1 MAGRF
6 WKKHNLH
13 QRKGGPPLN
22 VLGMSADYSPNP
34 KSRELALDLPFDLK
48 TGEMVRVWK
57 KCLSWDPT
65 GMIEKYSRNLK
76 N

>member
-1 MAGRF
+1 
-6 WKKHNLH
+6 
-13 QRKGGPPLN
+13 
-22 VLGMSADYSPNP
+22 MSADYSPNP